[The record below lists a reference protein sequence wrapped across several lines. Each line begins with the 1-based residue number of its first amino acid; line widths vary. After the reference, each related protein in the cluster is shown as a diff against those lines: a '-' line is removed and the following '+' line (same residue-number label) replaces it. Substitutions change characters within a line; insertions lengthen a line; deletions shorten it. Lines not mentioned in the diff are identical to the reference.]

1 MREMQ
6 QGSHRLLQHS
16 SQQAIFNALHPVVAI
31 PARNEAE
38 RVPRLVAALAA
49 QSWLADRRRSLDV
62 VIVLNNCSDTSADVL
77 AAAGRLHPQIC
88 LHVLVVEFPSL
99 QANAGT
105 ARRLALETARYR
117 AADPDRT
124 VLLTTDADGAPHP
137 DWIDANLRSIAAGAD
152 LVGGLIVGDKAEEA
166 LLGDGFRRRAQRHAA
181 YAGLCDRLTATL
193 DPLPHDPWPR
203 HHDHTGA
210 SLAVRADVYDAVGG
224 LPALP
229 QREDLAFVSRVR
241 AAGFRLRHDPD
252 VVVTVS
258 ARTFGRARGG
268 MADCLK
274 SWIAAEAAGRPHL
287 VEAPKRVRQRALRR
301 RLLRSLAEAK
311 GKREIAAL
319 ADRLALRPADLHD
332 DGGWLLTPEALIER
346 HAPDEPDAPAT
357 VPVEAAMATMARL
370 IDETTV
376 AAHAA

>member
-1 MREMQ
+1 MRPE
-6 QGSHRLLQHS
+6 
-16 SQQAIFNALHPVVAI
+16 NHPLIRRSIRNVPSNGLMPIVAI

-38 RVPRLVAALAA
+38 RLPRLVRALAA
-49 QSWLADRRRSLDV
+49 QTWLADRARSLEV
-62 VIVLNNCSDTSADVL
+62 VVVLNNCRDGSASVL
-77 AAAGRLHPQIC
+77 EAAARDHPQLRVRI
-88 LHVLVVEFPSL
+88 LEVDFSSL

-105 ARRLALETARYR
+105 ARRLALETARAH
-117 AADPDRT
+117 AADPART
-124 VLLTTDADGAPHP
+124 VLLTTDADGTPHRG
-137 DWIDANLRSIAAGAD
+137 WVDANLRSIADGAD

-166 LLGDGFRRRAQRHAA
+166 LLGDGFCRRAERQAA

-193 DPLPHDPWPR
+193 DPLPYDPWPR

-210 SLAVRADVYDAVGG
+210 SLAVRAAIYDAVGG

-229 QREDLAFVSRVR
+229 RREDLAFVSRVR
-241 AAGFRLRHDPD
+241 ASGYRLRHDPN

-287 VEAPKRVRQRALRR
+287 VESPVRVRQRALRR
-301 RLLRSLAEAK
+301 RLLRSLAGVRDAA
-311 GKREIAAL
+311 GIAAL
-319 ADRLALRPADLHD
+319 ANRLALLPADLRD
-332 DGGWLLTPEALIER
+332 DGGVLFAPECLIER

-357 VPVEAAMATMARL
+357 VPVEAAMAAMARM
-370 IDETTV
+370 IDATKV